1 MKILGVSARSLT
13 VGITSLLILD
23 LIALAA
29 FAVHRTTV
37 TTTTTR
43 PAASAATTAPG
54 GAVTP
59 LAPPAIAIAV
69 APPGSID
76 TDTDAPSPSPTTKAG
91 GGSAPSSAGP
101 STGDLPSIKPAAIGK
116 CPVKIATPDQLG
128 GVQSFVPFAP
138 AFGPFSAEAFAMAA
152 AYQPELQLLGPIL
165 AQYPKAAP
173 VLEPLLAPILDL
185 FARGTNTFFGA
196 ISPFYGPYRTEIL
209 SAETKLAAAL
219 APYSAQLAGT
229 PVAGCV
235 VELEAAL
242 VGDTKS
248 AASTGSTG
256 N

>member
-128 GVQSFVPFAP
+128 LIRREVPQIDAVHPRADGGGQRFDFDGAAHGRP
-138 AFGPFSAEAFAMAA
+138 PAA
-152 AYQPELQLLGPIL
+152 AVP
-165 AQYPKAAP
+165 
-173 VLEPLLAPILDL
+173 
-185 FARGTNTFFGA
+185 ART
-196 ISPFYGPYRTEIL
+196 
-209 SAETKLAAAL
+209 
-219 APYSAQLAGT
+219 
-229 PVAGCV
+229 
-235 VELEAAL
+235 
-242 VGDTKS
+242 
-248 AASTGSTG
+248 ASLRPGRRGSHEERRRRPQ
-256 N
+256 

>member
-1 MKILGVSARSLT
+1 MKVLGLSARTLT
-13 VGITSLLILD
+13 VAITSLLVLD
-23 LIALAA
+23 LLALAA

-43 PAASAATTAPG
+43 PAAGSAAPG
-54 GAVTP
+54 SSDMATP
-59 LAPPAIAIAV
+59 AAPPATAIVV
-69 APPGSID
+69 APPVALGGDGES
-76 TDTDAPSPSPTTKAG
+76 APAPTPTTKAG
-91 GGSAPSSAGP
+91 NGSTTTSAPPTSGAIP
-101 STGDLPSIKPAAIGK
+101 SVKPAAIGK
-116 CPVKIATPDQLG
+116 CPVKISTPDQLG

-196 ISPFYGPYRTEIL
+196 ISPFYGPYRTEVL

-242 VGDTKS
+242 VGDTK
-248 AASTGSTG
+248 
-256 N
+256 